1 MWGGMDMEKKAILVT
16 GASRGIGRATALKLA
31 GEGYAI
37 GLNYKNN
44 AEKAREIVD
53 HVIDSGEEAI
63 TLKADVGNEEQVN
76 EMIRDFVAEY
86 GEIYGLVNNAGIY
99 KRKKFHVLTLLDWE
113 ETLSTNLTGTF
124 LCTKAALPHIPEGGR
139 IVNLAS
145 VLAHIGSGQGAHYA
159 ASKAG
164 IIGFSRS
171 LAREL
176 APRKITVNVVAPGAT
191 DTDIIAH
198 DTPEKRKEREKI
210 TPLGRVG
217 QPGEIA
223 DAIVFLVSE
232 KAGYITGQTINVNGG
247 MWMV

>member
-1 MWGGMDMEKKAILVT
+1 MEKRAVLVT

-31 GEGYAI
+31 YEGYAV
-37 GLNYKNN
+37 GVNFKNN
-44 AEKAREIVD
+44 TEKARETVNEI
-53 HVIDSGEEAI
+53 IDSGGEAI
-63 TLKADVGNEEQVN
+63 ELKANVGNEEEVN
-76 EMIRDFVAEY
+76 GMVKTFAGKF

-99 KRKKFHVLTLLDWE
+99 QRKRFHELTLQDWD
-113 ETLSTNLTGTF
+113 ETITANLTGTF
-124 LCTKAALPHIPEGGR
+124 LCTKAALPYIPERGR

-145 VLAHIGSGQGAHYA
+145 VLAHIGSSQGTHYA

-176 APRKITVNVVAPGAT
+176 ALRKITVNVVAPGAT

-198 DTPEKRKEREKI
+198 DTPEKRKERGKI

-217 QPGEIA
+217 KPDEIA
-223 DAIVFLVSE
+223 DAIVFLLSN
-232 KAGYITGQTINVNGG
+232 KADYITGQTVNVNGG

>member
-1 MWGGMDMEKKAILVT
+1 MDMEKRAVLVT

-31 GEGYAI
+31 YEGYAV
-37 GLNYKNN
+37 GVNFKNN
-44 AEKAREIVD
+44 TEKARETVKEI
-53 HVIDSGEEAI
+53 IDSGGEAI
-63 TLKADVGNEEQVN
+63 ELKANVGNEDEVN
-76 EMIRDFVAEY
+76 GMVKTFTGKFR
-86 GEIYGLVNNAGIY
+86 EIYGLVNNAGIY
-99 KRKKFHVLTLLDWE
+99 QRKRFHELTLQDWD
-113 ETLSTNLTGTF
+113 ETITTNLTGTF
-124 LCTKAALPHIPEGGR
+124 LCTKAALPYIPERGR

-145 VLAHIGSGQGAHYA
+145 VLAHIGSSQGAHYA

-176 APRKITVNVVAPGAT
+176 ALRKITVNVVAPGAT

-198 DTPEKRKEREKI
+198 DTPEKRKDREKI

-223 DAIVFLVSE
+223 DAIVFLLSD
-232 KAGYITGQTINVNGG
+232 KTGYITGQTINVNGG